1 MQMDIEFVADEW
13 YDHHRTKVVWFTAIV
28 NEKTLECGV
37 SMEAL
42 ADHFG
47 AFYDDP
53 LPGFRSHRERIQSTV
68 AKLIEQR
75 RFEDDGRIIIRS
87 ADLD

>member
-1 MQMDIEFVADEW
+1 MQMDIEFIADEW

-28 NEKTLECGV
+28 DEKSLECGI

-47 AFYDDP
+47 GFYDDP
-53 LPGFRSHRERIQSTV
+53 LPAFRRNRERIQNAA

-75 RFEDDGRIIIRS
+75 RFQGDGRIIIRS